1 MYKNLMEKY
10 FALKMSFLTFQPL
23 VSCKRVS
30 YKTNTCNLKLKIIL
44 LLSKITF
51 RNVKLKSIPF
61 PVSILCDFE
70 VKKTRK

>member
-10 FALKMSFLTFQPL
+10 FALKISFLTFQPL
-23 VSCKRVS
+23 VSYKRVS
-30 YKTNTCNLKLKIIL
+30 CKKNMCNLKLKIIL

-51 RNVKLKSIPF
+51 QNVRLKSIPF
-61 PVSILCDFE
+61 PVSILWDFE